1 MGFIIMVLSAII
13 GIFLIALGIS
23 GIKNKKNKLW
33 NIIAVFCNLVRISK
47 VKNGFRIA
55 YLG

>member
-33 NIIAVFCNLVRISK
+33 NIIAVLIGMLLVCFAIWL
-47 VKNGFRIA
+47 GFPK
-55 YLG
+55 

>member
-23 GIKNKKNKLW
+23 GIKNKKTK
-33 NIIAVFCNLVRISK
+33 RI
-47 VKNGFRIA
+47 NFGI
-55 YLG
+55 